1 MHMSDEQ
8 PQQENAATP
17 PAGLDAAR
25 RALLL
30 GAAAGGVVLTIRP
43 ALADGSLGGWL
54 PVLIVGLPL
63 IVAGSAGFIGPLLGG
78 AVRKGDSNHA

>member
-1 MHMSDEQ
+1 MIAILFRIGLLTVGF
-8 PQQENAATP
+8 AAVEV
-17 PAGLDAAR
+17 GL
-25 RALLL
+25 
-30 GAAAGGVVLTIRP
+30 RP

-54 PVLIVGLPL
+54 LVLIVGLPL